1 MLAHFLI
8 LVALVLVNG
17 LFAMAELSLFS
28 SRGSR
33 LKQLAKDGSRG
44 ARAAL
49 RLLDDPTRFLST
61 VQFYITLIGVLAGVY
76 SGARFAVPLAAWMR
90 GFDALGPLGQYLDTT
105 AYAIVV
111 VGVTFLSLI
120 VGELV
125 PKRWA
130 LTNPEVIA
138 ARLAPL
144 MEALAIVSKPFV
156 WILQGSTE
164 LVSRALGIHTTTNRA
179 VSEEEIRS
187 MIAEATHTGIF
198 HAAEHQMI
206 EGVLRLPDRTVRSIM
221 VPRGDVVW
229 LDAGDN
235 RETVWN
241 AVRTS
246 GHSRYPVCR
255 GQLDELVGVVMTGDL
270 AEWLGNREAGE
281 LAARAQAPLIVHEST
296 RILRLLELFRESK
309 MHFAVIVDEH
319 GSIEGVVTPSDIL
332 TAIAGE
338 LPEGKGWQ
346 YEPKWDGFR
355 CLAFRDGKTVKL
367 QSKSGQ
373 PLERYFPELVDALL
387 EVKAGQFVID
397 GEIIVPIDG
406 ALSFDDLLRVVIA
419 SVEAH
424 SDPQEGHLLDNA
436 VLNGCRA
443 LSFAC
448 DGRWYAKVDAAKR
461 IVPIVGE
468 FAPLVSAAI
477 VSFGSGRQEAATLDP
492 DTVRAFLFFRLV
504 ICAAHGMRCAGSC
517 SFSPSRCRAC

>member
-8 LVALVLVNG
+8 LVALILVNG

-28 SRGSR
+28 SRATRLRQLGQEGS
-33 LKQLAKDGSRG
+33 LG

-76 SGARFAVPLAAWMR
+76 SGARFAAPLAGWLAQFELLAPVVR
-90 GFDALGPLGQYLDTT
+90 YLDTT
-105 AYAIVV
+105 AYGIVV

-120 VGELV
+120 IGELV

-130 LTNPEVIA
+130 LTNPEAIA

-144 MEALAIVSKPFV
+144 MEALALVSKPFV
-156 WILQGSTE
+156 WVLQGSTE
-164 LVSRALGIHTTTNRA
+164 LVVRLLGLRATTSRA

-198 HAAEHQMI
+198 HVAEHQMI

-221 VPRGDVVW
+221 VPRGDVMW
-229 LDAGDN
+229 LDAADS

-281 LAARAQAPLIVHEST
+281 LAARARAPLIVHEST

-338 LPEGKGWQ
+338 LPEAASE
-346 YEPKWDGFR
+346 EP
-355 CLAFRDGKTVKL
+355 AEAVARDD
-367 QSKSGQ
+367 SSW
-373 PLERYFPELVDALL
+373 LVDGSMSIDDVERLL
-387 EVKAGQFVID
+387 GRGNMRSGDDYTTLAGFVL
-397 GEIIVPIDG
+397 
-406 ALSFDDLLRVVIA
+406 AQL
-419 SVEAH
+419 
-424 SDPQEGHLLDNA
+424 GHLPTTGERFRWREFRFEVADM
-436 VLNGCRA
+436 
-443 LSFAC
+443 
-448 DGRWYAKVDAAKR
+448 DGRR
-461 IVPIVGE
+461 IDKLLIHRL
-468 FAPLVSAAI
+468 AP
-477 VSFGSGRQEAATLDP
+477 G
-492 DTVRAFLFFRLV
+492 
-504 ICAAHGMRCAGSC
+504 
-517 SFSPSRCRAC
+517 

>member
-8 LVALVLVNG
+8 LVARVLVNG

-28 SRGSR
+28 SRATR
-33 LKQLAKDGSRG
+33 LRQLAQEGSRG

-49 RLLDDPTRFLST
+49 RLLDEPTRFLST

-76 SGARFAVPLAAWMR
+76 SGARFAEPLADWLAR
-90 GFDALGPLGQYLDTT
+90 FGALAPVTQYLDTT
-105 AYAIVV
+105 AYGIVV
-111 VGVTFLSLI
+111 VGVTFLSLVI
-120 VGELV
+120 GELV

-130 LTNPEVIA
+130 LTNPEVNA

-144 MEALAIVSKPFV
+144 MEALALFSKPFV
-156 WILQGSTE
+156 WVLQGSTE
-164 LVSRALGIHTTTNRA
+164 LVSRLLGLRTTTNRA

-187 MIAEATHTGIF
+187 MIAEGAHTGIF
-198 HAAEHQMI
+198 HVAEHQMI

-221 VPRGDVVW
+221 IPRGDVVW
-229 LDAGDN
+229 LDAADS

-281 LAARAQAPLIVHEST
+281 LSARVHAPLIVHEST

-338 LPEGKGWQ
+338 LPEAASE
-346 YEPKWDGFR
+346 EP
-355 CLAFRDGKTVKL
+355 AEAVARDD
-367 QSKSGQ
+367 SSW
-373 PLERYFPELVDALL
+373 LVDGGMSIDDVERLL
-387 EVKAGQFVID
+387 KGGNMRSGDDYTTLAGFVL
-397 GEIIVPIDG
+397 
-406 ALSFDDLLRVVIA
+406 AQL
-419 SVEAH
+419 
-424 SDPQEGHLLDNA
+424 GHLPTT
-436 VLNGCRA
+436 GE
-443 LSFAC
+443 SFRWRGLRFEVVDM
-448 DGRWYAKVDAAKR
+448 DGRR
-461 IVPIVGE
+461 IDKLLI
-468 FAPLVSAAI
+468 
-477 VSFGSGRQEAATLDP
+477 Q
-492 DTVRAFLFFRLV
+492 RL
-504 ICAAHGMRCAGSC
+504 AQQA
-517 SFSPSRCRAC
+517 

>member
-8 LVALVLVNG
+8 LIALILVNG

-28 SRGSR
+28 SRATRLRQLGQEGS
-33 LKQLAKDGSRG
+33 LG

-76 SGARFAVPLAAWMR
+76 SGARFAAPLAGWLAQFELLAPVVR
-90 GFDALGPLGQYLDTT
+90 YLDTT
-105 AYAIVV
+105 AYGIVV

-120 VGELV
+120 IGELV

-130 LTNPEVIA
+130 LTNPEAIA

-144 MEALAIVSKPFV
+144 MEALALVSKPFV
-156 WILQGSTE
+156 WVLQGSTE
-164 LVSRALGIHTTTNRA
+164 LVVRLLGLRATTSRA

-198 HAAEHQMI
+198 HVAEHQMI

-221 VPRGDVVW
+221 VPRGDVMW
-229 LDAGDN
+229 LDAADS

-281 LAARAQAPLIVHEST
+281 LAARARAPLIVHEST

-338 LPEGKGWQ
+338 LPEAASE
-346 YEPKWDGFR
+346 EP
-355 CLAFRDGKTVKL
+355 AEAVARDD
-367 QSKSGQ
+367 SSW
-373 PLERYFPELVDALL
+373 LVDGSMSIDDVERLL
-387 EVKAGQFVID
+387 GRGNMRSGDDYTTLAGFVL
-397 GEIIVPIDG
+397 
-406 ALSFDDLLRVVIA
+406 AQL
-419 SVEAH
+419 
-424 SDPQEGHLLDNA
+424 GHLPTTGERFRWREFRFEVADM
-436 VLNGCRA
+436 
-443 LSFAC
+443 
-448 DGRWYAKVDAAKR
+448 DGRR
-461 IVPIVGE
+461 IDKLLIHRL
-468 FAPLVSAAI
+468 AP
-477 VSFGSGRQEAATLDP
+477 G
-492 DTVRAFLFFRLV
+492 
-504 ICAAHGMRCAGSC
+504 
-517 SFSPSRCRAC
+517 